1 MNVMQ
6 SCVSHFL
13 TQATF
18 DNVIW
23 TSEYISTNNNNS
35 QVILI
40 CTPDLLESREAEYLW
55 QVAEHTA
62 VEQATRMI
70 LPIMFKV

>member
-1 MNVMQ
+1 MFFGQ
-6 SCVSHFL
+6 RSIFL
-13 TQATF
+13 TK
-18 DNVIW
+18 
-23 TSEYISTNNNNS
+23 NNNS